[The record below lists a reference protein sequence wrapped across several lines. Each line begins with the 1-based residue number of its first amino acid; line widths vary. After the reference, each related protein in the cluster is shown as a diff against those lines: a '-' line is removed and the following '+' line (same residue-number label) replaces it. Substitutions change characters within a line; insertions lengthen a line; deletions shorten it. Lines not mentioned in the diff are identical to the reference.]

1 MKLLPKFLTLV
12 QEWRCCF
19 ADYRTYQ
26 RAIGF
31 ALSLMVCLGRRT
43 ISRAICAQQR
53 QFRGWASE
61 YRLFSMS
68 RWSPR
73 QLFDVVLRLAAPLMS
88 AAQPLVIALDDTI
101 LRKTGRRIPKA
112 STLRD
117 PLSPPYNINLIW
129 ALRFI
134 QATLLLWPADGMG
147 AARAI
152 PIAFQLAPPV
162 PKPKNKKPAAR
173 KDSDKPAKPEDQAAR
188 EEWKQYYKI
197 RREQGLSGQGARL
210 MQQIRDRLDQISG
223 YAERTLWLVVDAS
236 YLNRTVLSR
245 QPERTTIIGRTRK
258 DIRLSDMP
266 KAKSGRGRRTCY
278 GADLGTPDQMRKD
291 DSRPWQRTSI
301 FAAGRTHQL
310 RYKSIGPVLWRRGAG
325 PRALRLLIIAPLA
338 YQAHGHRVYRDP
350 AYLLVTDPTA
360 DVVQVLQ
367 AYFYRWEIEAD
378 QKEEKDLLGVG
389 QAQVWSKQA
398 VSHQPAFHVAS
409 YAMLLLAAIQCFG
422 LNSTSALPRLP
433 LWREHKPPTRM
444 SAGQLIARLRSEID
458 MLDSPESSPPSR
470 RPSKSPEFPRA
481 LLEKQIGMKIPITMQ
496 TILDSAWT

>member
-1 MKLLPKFLTLV
+1 MQLLPRFLMLL
-12 QEWRCCF
+12 QQWRGCF

-26 RAIGF
+26 RATGF

-53 QFRGWASE
+53 QFRSWASE

-73 QLFDVVLRLAAPLMS
+73 QLFDVVLKLALACMS
-88 AAQPLVIALDDTI
+88 ASQPLVVALDDTI
-101 LRKTGRRIPKA
+101 LRKTGRRIPQA

-117 PLSPPYNINLIW
+117 PLSPPYNTNLIW

-134 QATLLLWPADGMG
+134 QATLLLWPAAAMG

-152 PIAFQLAPPV
+152 PIAFELAPPV
-162 PKPKNKKPAAR
+162 PKPKKKKPTPR
-173 KDSDKPAKPEDQAAR
+173 KPSDKSDKPEDPAASA
-188 EEWKQYYKI
+188 EWKQYYKI
-197 RREQGLSGQGARL
+197 RREQGLSAQGVHL

-223 YAERTLWLVVDAS
+223 YAERILWLVVDAS
-236 YLNRTVLSR
+236 YLNRTVLRR
-245 QPERTTIIGRTRK
+245 QPERTVIIGRTRK

-266 KAKSGRGRRTCY
+266 KPRSGRGRRTCY
-278 GADLGTPDQMRKD
+278 GPDLGTPEQMRKD
-291 DSRPWQRTSI
+291 DSRPWHKASI

-325 PRALRLLIIAPLA
+325 PRRLRLLVIAPLA
-338 YQAHGHRVYRDP
+338 YHAHGHRLYRDP
-350 AYLLVTDPTA
+350 AYLLVTDPAA

-398 VSHQPAFHVAS
+398 VAHQPAFHVAS

-422 LNSTSALPRLP
+422 MNSISALPRLP
-433 LWREHKPPTRM
+433 RWRERKPPTRM
-444 SAGQLIARLRSEID
+444 SSGQLIARLRSEID
-458 MLDSPESSPPSR
+458 MLDSPAAPPPSR
-470 RPSKSPEFPRA
+470 RVPKSSEFPRA
-481 LLEKQIGMKIPITMQ
+481 LLEKQIGMKIPITMRA
-496 TILDSAWT
+496 ILDSAWT

>member
-53 QFRGWASE
+53 QFRSWASE

-188 EEWKQYYKI
+188 EEWKQ
-197 RREQGLSGQGARL
+197 
-210 MQQIRDRLDQISG
+210 
-223 YAERTLWLVVDAS
+223 
-236 YLNRTVLSR
+236 
-245 QPERTTIIGRTRK
+245 
-258 DIRLSDMP
+258 
-266 KAKSGRGRRTCY
+266 
-278 GADLGTPDQMRKD
+278 
-291 DSRPWQRTSI
+291 
-301 FAAGRTHQL
+301 
-310 RYKSIGPVLWRRGAG
+310 
-325 PRALRLLIIAPLA
+325 
-338 YQAHGHRVYRDP
+338 
-350 AYLLVTDPTA
+350 
-360 DVVQVLQ
+360 
-367 AYFYRWEIEAD
+367 
-378 QKEEKDLLGVG
+378 
-389 QAQVWSKQA
+389 
-398 VSHQPAFHVAS
+398 
-409 YAMLLLAAIQCFG
+409 
-422 LNSTSALPRLP
+422 
-433 LWREHKPPTRM
+433 
-444 SAGQLIARLRSEID
+444 
-458 MLDSPESSPPSR
+458 
-470 RPSKSPEFPRA
+470 
-481 LLEKQIGMKIPITMQ
+481 
-496 TILDSAWT
+496 